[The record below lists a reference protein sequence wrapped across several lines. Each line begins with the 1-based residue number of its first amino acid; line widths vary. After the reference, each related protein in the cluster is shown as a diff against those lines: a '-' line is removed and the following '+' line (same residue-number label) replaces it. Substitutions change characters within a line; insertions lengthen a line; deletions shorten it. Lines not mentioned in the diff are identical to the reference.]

1 MQSNMDRRSWP
12 WKKKSSDKS
21 AAEKVI
27 ATLDSVAGASSA
39 SGGSHPDK
47 VASCWIAV
55 YFIFTF
61 RCSTRI
67 RYVF

>member
-27 ATLDSVAGASSA
+27 HTLDSAAAASAESQ
-39 SGGSHPDK
+39 PDK
-47 VASCWIAV
+47 VG
-55 YFIFTF
+55 FKL
-61 RCSTRI
+61 
-67 RYVF
+67 